1 MASTRRPTYRP
12 ARPAARDSGA
22 GPDAGA
28 ARGSGAG
35 SGSDGRNPEVIT
47 ASKGVPESAA
57 QEKHGSTPKDRTPKA
72 KTPKAR
78 TPKDAAPSATT
89 RTARGQDKPAKAPW
103 ARLKRQ
109 EAKNPGTTATGA
121 AGAENTGPGKSGPD
135 KSSPDRSSPD
145 NVLAFPEPRGRR
157 IRRNIVVAACVT
169 AVLVAGLIA
178 AAVYSPVLAVQS
190 VSVTGTKLLKPA
202 QVQAALKPLLG
213 TPLPQV
219 SGSEVES
226 LLKPLVQIK
235 SVTTQAHPP
244 SVLVVHVQERVPVAL
259 VKRGND
265 YMLVDVDGV
274 KLGTTAD
281 PTSVKLPL
289 IDGGAGTIGKD
300 LFQATAE
307 VLGALP
313 ANVLAKLSN
322 ASAKSV
328 DAVEL
333 KLLDGQTVVWGNA
346 GEKEL
351 KARVLEALLKMP
363 ADPANPVNTYDVS
376 VPRHPV
382 TR

>member
-1 MASTRRPTYRP
+1 
-12 ARPAARDSGA
+12 
-22 GPDAGA
+22 
-28 ARGSGAG
+28 
-35 SGSDGRNPEVIT
+35 VIT
-47 ASKGVPESAA
+47 ASKGVPEVTA
-57 QEKHGSTPKDRTPKA
+57 QEKAQASAPKRSTPKAGTPKRSTPKA
-72 KTPKAR
+72 STPK
-78 TPKDAAPSATT
+78 
-89 RTARGQDKPAKAPW
+89 GKAW
-103 ARLKRQ
+103 K
-109 EAKNPGTTATGA
+109 PGTQKPETT
-121 AGAENTGPGKSGPD
+121 
-135 KSSPDRSSPD
+135 SPDEPGPD

-157 IRRNIVVAACVT
+157 IRRNLIVAVCVT
-169 AVLVAGLIA
+169 AALVAGLII
-178 AAVYSPVLAVQS
+178 AAVYSPVLAVHS

-219 SGSEVES
+219 SDDEVTS

-244 SVLVVHVQERVPVAL
+244 SVLVVQVQERVPVAL
-259 VKRGND
+259 VKRGNE

-274 KLGTTAD
+274 RLSTTAD
-281 PTSVKLPL
+281 PTSVKLPV

-333 KLLDGQTVVWGNA
+333 KLLDGQTVIWGNA

-351 KARVLEALLKMP
+351 KARVLEALLKVP